1 MAGARGLRGAGGLG
15 VALAVAPA
23 PDGGRWEA
31 LVKRPTIAD
40 IARQAGVTKAAV
52 SFALNGQPGVS
63 AATRERILAIAQEVG
78 FQPNSAARALS
89 DGRAGAF
96 GLVIDRPARML
107 GVEPWFTQLISGI
120 QGELSGD
127 HTALLFTMAEDQDA
141 EIAMYRSW
149 WAQRRVDGVLLV
161 DLQIGDRRI
170 GVLEQLRMPAVVI
183 GDPAGAGSLP
193 AVWQDDA
200 AATRAVV
207 EYLAGAGH
215 RRIARVTGIPRFW
228 HTKIRTDAFRA
239 AAQAVGVQA
248 VLLEGDYTGENG
260 AAATRQLLLGAEPPT
275 AIVYDNDLMAVS
287 GLGAA
292 QQAGVEVPAGL
303 SIVAWDDSAFCEVVH
318 PPLTALTRDVAAYG
332 AHAARV
338 LVQAAAGAE
347 VGHYQ
352 EAPAVLTVRGST
364 GPVPREA
371 ARRPGRQPAGG
382 SPATAPA
389 ARPAR

>member
-1 MAGARGLRGAGGLG
+1 M
-15 VALAVAPA
+15 
-23 PDGGRWEA
+23 
-31 LVKRPTIAD
+31 KRPTIAD
-40 IARQAGVTKAAV
+40 IARRAGVTKAAV

-63 AATRERILAIAQEVG
+63 AATRERILAIARDIG

-96 GLVIDRPARML
+96 GLIIDRPARTL
-107 GVEPWFTQLISGI
+107 GVEPFFTQLISGI
-120 QGELSGD
+120 QAELSQD
-127 HTALLFTMAEDQDA
+127 HTPLLFSMAEDQDA

-149 WAQRRVDGVLLV
+149 WGQRRVDGVFLV
-161 DLQIGDRRI
+161 DLQVSDRRVA
-170 GVLEQLRMPAVVI
+170 VLEELKMPAVVI
-183 GDPAGAGSLP
+183 GTPAGAGSLP

-215 RRIARVTGIPRFW
+215 QRIARVTGIPRLW

-239 AAQAVGVQA
+239 ATRAVGLEA
-248 VLLEGDYTGENG
+248 VLMEGDYTGENG
-260 AAATRQLLLGAEPPT
+260 AKATVRLLEDRHPPT

-292 QQAGVEVPAGL
+292 QQKGVEVPAEL
-303 SIVAWDDSAFCEVVH
+303 SIVAWDDSAFCQVVH

-332 AHAARV
+332 AHAARGRA
-338 LVQAAAGAE
+338 QAAAGAE

-352 EAPAVLTVRGST
+352 APTPVLTVRGST
-364 GPVPREA
+364 GSPR
-371 ARRPGRQPAGG
+371 RV
-382 SPATAPA
+382 A
-389 ARPAR
+389 ARPAS